1 MPRRRPLT
9 PRKSPRQERAVATV
23 DAILQA
29 AAYILVKGGWEA
41 LTTNRVAERAGVNI
55 ASLYQYFP
63 NKEAIVVELQRRHVA
78 EARARFPS
86 AEAVA
91 GLPLPALLRMMIEAG
106 VREHRVAPALH
117 RVFSEELPRS
127 ARPSG
132 RGEEAQAQWRRAVEP
147 LFENVPDADIAAFVA
162 RVAVHAVIHEA
173 ASERPALLGDDRLVD
188 EIVLLLDRYLRRPA
202 PRWARARGVRAPR
215 RSSRTTTSR

>member
-23 DAILQA
+23 DAIMQA
-29 AAYILVKGGWEA
+29 AAYILVKDGWDGF
-41 LTTNRVAERAGVNI
+41 TTNRVADCAGVNI

-63 NKEAIVVELQRRHVA
+63 NKEVIVAELHRRHVA

-86 AEAVA
+86 AEVVA
-91 GLPLPALLRMMIEAG
+91 SHDRLPDLLRLMVEGG
-106 VREHRVAPALH
+106 VHEHRVAPALH

-127 ARPSG
+127 ARLAC
-132 RGEEAQAQWRRAVEP
+132 RTEEAHGQWRTAVEP
-147 LFENVPDADIAAFVA
+147 MFENVPDPELAAYVA

-173 ASERPALLGDDRLVD
+173 ASARPALLADDRLID
-188 EIVLLLDRYLRRPA
+188 ELVLLLDRYLRRPA
-202 PRWARARGVRAPR
+202 PRRARTPVKGGARAG
-215 RSSRTTTSR
+215 SR